1 MTESFC
7 HHCQEPITD
16 DGVTLTVN
24 NEPKI
29 FCCHGCAQAHQWIH
43 ESGLE
48 NYYTL
53 RTKPAGFVG
62 EDISDYGVFDR
73 DEVLQTHSHQRDEH
87 TREITLL
94 TDGMHCAACAWLIDQ
109 SLRRQ
114 AGVEAITANAITGRI
129 RIIWQPAQVALST
142 LLQRLA
148 KLGYPPYLA
157 TGHQR
162 EEARRKQRNQW
173 LIRLGIAGLGT
184 MQTMMFA
191 EALYLD
197 TRGEMAIATR
207 DFFRWITFLV
217 ASPVVFYSGQT
228 FLKGAW
234 REITHRSLGMDTL
247 ASTAILLSYFASL
260 VETIRGGVH
269 VWFDASV
276 MFVFLLLIARLLE
289 ARTRNHATAQ
299 VDALA
304 RAQPVLATREQT
316 DGTLEAVSLMALKAD
331 DVVHVPVG
339 EHVPADGVLLSED
352 ASLDES
358 LLTGEST
365 PIAKK
370 HAAKVMA
377 GSMVRR
383 KPIRLRVTHSGQTT
397 QLAALTRLVEEAQA
411 HKPQTTR
418 FTDRIAS
425 VFVFVMLIL
434 AAGTYLVW
442 HHIEPSRAFEVTLA
456 VLAISC
462 PCALSLATPTAI
474 TAAHSALS
482 KWGVLTLNANAL
494 DALVKVDSV
503 IFDKTGTLTTE
514 TPVVADVLTMDD
526 GYSTQQALTIASG
539 LEQNI
544 KHPLAHAIKQAKQEQ
559 AETRPLPLVN
569 QQTVHDGQG
578 VSGLIN
584 DEWHRLGTRAF
595 ALGETNKHL
604 PTADNASKDQDI
616 WLGTDEKLL
625 ARFVVRETM
634 RSEAKQAVDA
644 LRHQNLSVTLSSGDA
659 SEPVHQLAKSLGIN
673 NVHARQK
680 PEDKLALVREQQKQ
694 GHVVLM
700 VGDGINDAPVL
711 AGADVSM
718 AMSSGSALAQQS
730 ADLVIMAP
738 QATRIPMTIA
748 LAKRTRSII
757 QQNLLWALAYNV
769 IALPMAMLGWIEPW
783 MAAIGMAVSSLIVTL
798 NALRLTRS

>member
-1 MTESFC
+1 MSEHAC
-7 HHCQEPITD
+7 HHCQEPID
-16 DGVTLTVN
+16 EQVVEHTVGG
-24 NEPKI
+24 EQHM
-29 FCCHGCAQAHQWIH
+29 FCCHGCAQACAWIH
-43 ESGLE
+43 HSGLE
-48 NYYTL
+48 SYYTL
-53 RTKPAGFVG
+53 RTEPAGFVG
-62 EDISDYGVFDR
+62 ESVGDYLAFDR
-73 DEVLQTHSHQRDEH
+73 DDMLTTHSHQRDAD

-109 SLRRQ
+109 SLRRHQ
-114 AGVEAITANAITGRI
+114 GVESITANAITGRI
-129 RIIWQPAQVALST
+129 RIIWQPKQVALST
-142 LLQRLA
+142 LLKRLA
-148 KLGYPPYLA
+148 QLGYPPYLA
-157 TGHQR
+157 TGHER
-162 EEARRKQRNQW
+162 EEARRKNRNQW

-197 TRGEMAIATR
+197 TRGEMSLATR

-234 REITHRSLGMDTL
+234 RELKHRSLGMDTL
-247 ASTAILLSYFASL
+247 ASTAILLSYLASL

-289 ARTRNHATAQ
+289 ARTRQHATAQ

-304 RAQPVLATREQT
+304 RAQPVLASREQA
-316 DGTLEAVSLMALKAD
+316 DGSFDTVPLMALQPD
-331 DVVHVPVG
+331 DVVQVQVG
-339 EHVPADGVLLSED
+339 EHVPADGVLLSEQ

-365 PIAKK
+365 PISKAKQ
-370 HAAKVMA
+370 AQVMA

-383 KPIRLRVTHSGQTT
+383 QPIRLRVTHSGQAT

-411 HKPQTTR
+411 HKPKTTQ

-425 VFVFVMLIL
+425 VFVFVMLAL
-434 AAGTYLVW
+434 AAGTYVVW
-442 HHIEPSRAFEVTLA
+442 QSIDPSRAFEVTLA

-482 KWGVLTLNANAL
+482 KLGVLTLNGNAL
-494 DALVKVDSV
+494 DALIRVDSI
-503 IFDKTGTLTTE
+503 IFDKTGTLTTD
-514 TPVVADVLTMDD
+514 TPRVAEVVVLNDFWSD
-526 GYSTQQALTIASG
+526 EQALTLACA
-539 LEQNI
+539 LEQGF
-544 KHPLAHAIKQAKQEQ
+544 KHPLAHAIRHAKQARASEAPLSDVLEQ
-559 AETRPLPLVN
+559 NLHEGEGISGMV
-569 QQTVHDGQG
+569 DG
-578 VSGLIN
+578 VLY
-584 DEWHRLGTRAF
+584 RLGTHAF
-595 ALGETNKHL
+595 ACQETNESPHE
-604 PTADNASKDQDI
+604 PTVADRDL
-616 WLGTDEKLL
+616 WLSADHQAV
-625 ARFVVRETM
+625 ARFVIDETM
-634 RSEAKQAVDA
+634 RSEAKQAVQTLKKDG
-644 LRHQNLSVTLSSGDA
+644 LSVTLSSGDA
-659 SEPVHQLAKSLGIN
+659 PEAVHQLADALGISEAY
-673 NVHARQK
+673 ARQK
-680 PEDKLALVREQQKQ
+680 PEDKLALVREQQAQ

-718 AMSSGSALAQQS
+718 AMASGSALAQQA
-730 ADLVIMAP
+730 ADLVITAP
-738 QATRIPMTIA
+738 QATRIPVTIH
-748 LAKRTRSII
+748 LAKRTRQII
-757 QQNLLWALAYNV
+757 RQNLAWALAYN
-769 IALPMAMLGWIEPW
+769 ITALPMAMAGWIEPW